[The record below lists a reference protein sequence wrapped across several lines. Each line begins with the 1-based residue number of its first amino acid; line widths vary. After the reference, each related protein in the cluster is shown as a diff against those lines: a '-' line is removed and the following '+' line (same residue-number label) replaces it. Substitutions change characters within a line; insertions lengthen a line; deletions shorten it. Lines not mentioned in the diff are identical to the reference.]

1 MSEDEGGESRSMGA
15 FLLGFLTGVL
25 VCLGAG
31 GTFAF
36 VAARQAAMHTREAMM
51 MAEQAR
57 AEAEMQRH
65 AAEEAKAKALKAK
78 KEAEDALRKAEKK

>member
-1 MSEDEGGESRSMGA
+1 MGA

-31 GTFAF
+31 GAFAF
-36 VAARQAAMHTREAMM
+36 VNARRSAVRMEAIQE
-51 MAEQAR
+51 MAERAR

-65 AAEEAKAKALKAK
+65 AAREAEARALKAK
-78 KEAEDALRKAEKK
+78 KEAEEALRKSERK